1 MPDTPTSHEEGLKRE
16 IGVFGLSANIV
27 NIMVGAGIFVLPAL
41 VAAELGA
48 SSLLAY
54 GFCGVL
60 IGVIMLCFAEV
71 GSKIPVSG
79 GVYSYIEVA
88 FGKYAG
94 FLTTNVF
101 VFGSAA
107 TADAAVA
114 NALLDTISVP
124 LPVFAQPW
132 FRTPVIVLFFGGLA
146 LVNVRGVKQ
155 GIGLV
160 QLCTFGKLTPLVIL
174 ALVGWRGVAGENLT
188 FEGLPAAGS
197 LGAASLL
204 LFFAFQGA
212 ETGLSVGGEI
222 KNPQRT
228 IPRALLVSISSV
240 LILYVTIQL
249 VCQGVLGGSLADYP
263 DAPLAETAGRVFG
276 TAGATL
282 MLAGAAISMFGNLS
296 GEMLNLPRVIFGAA
310 RDGVIPPRKLAA
322 VHPRYSTP
330 HVSIFFYMSVVI
342 LFAVV
347 GEFGQLAV
355 LSSATV
361 LLIYLGVA
369 LSVLRLRK
377 THPAGPETF
386 RVPGGPVVPVIASLI
401 ILWFLSNLTRQEMT
415 WMVAFLGV
423 LTLVYVG
430 VKKSRLFPAPTSG
443 KS

>member
-1 MPDTPTSHEEGLKRE
+1 MTAREEGLRRE
-16 IGVFGLSANIV
+16 IGVLGLAANIV

-41 VAAELGA
+41 VAAELGP
-48 SSLLAY
+48 SSLYAY
-54 GFCGVL
+54 LLCAVL

-71 GSKIPVSG
+71 GSKVTVSG
-79 GVYSYIEVA
+79 GVYSYIETA
-88 FGKYAG
+88 FGKFAG

-107 TADAAVA
+107 TADAAVV
-114 NALLDTISVP
+114 NALLDTASVP

-132 FRTPVIVLFFGGLA
+132 CRVVVIVLLFGGLA

-160 QLCTFGKLTPLVIL
+160 TLCTCGKLAPLLLL
-174 ALVGWRGVAGENLT
+174 ALIGWSGVSGEHLT
-188 FEGLPAAGS
+188 SGGLPTASS

-222 KNPQRT
+222 KNPRRT
-228 IPRALLVSISSV
+228 IPLALLLGTSCV
-240 LILYVTIQL
+240 LVLYVTIQL
-249 VCQGVLGGSLADYP
+249 VCQGVLGADLP
-263 DAPLAETAGRVFG
+263 DHPEAPLAETAGRVLG

-282 MLAGAAISMFGNLS
+282 MLIGAAISMFGNLC
-296 GEMLNLPRVIFGAA
+296 GEMLNLPRIIFGAA
-310 RDGVIPPRKLAA
+310 RDGVIPPRGLAA
-322 VHPRYSTP
+322 VHPRFATP
-330 HVSIFFYMSVVI
+330 HIAILTYMSVVI
-342 LFAVV
+342 LFSVV

-377 THPAGPETF
+377 TLPAGPESF
-386 RVPGGPVVPVIASLI
+386 RVPGGPVIPVIASCI
-401 ILWFLSNLTRQEMT
+401 ILWFLSNLSRQEMI
-415 WMVAFLGV
+415 WMAAFLAF
-423 LTLVYVG
+423 LTVVYLGLALVRG
-430 VKKSRLFPAPTSG
+430 TANRAA
-443 KS
+443 